1 MHENEKSLYESVD
14 YNRNEYIRFVL
25 NSDLNENVRENG
37 GGAAAAADASSSSS
51 MSFDKVKRLVKRQTI
66 EANNILLKSQPIRSF
81 SEDDSSDGFCYYSN
95 IRSKITNCF
104 QNSNDCK

>member
-14 YNRNEYIRFVL
+14 YNRNENIRFVL
-25 NSDLNENVRENG
+25 NSDLNENVRENS
-37 GGAAAAADASSSSS
+37 AATADASSSSSS